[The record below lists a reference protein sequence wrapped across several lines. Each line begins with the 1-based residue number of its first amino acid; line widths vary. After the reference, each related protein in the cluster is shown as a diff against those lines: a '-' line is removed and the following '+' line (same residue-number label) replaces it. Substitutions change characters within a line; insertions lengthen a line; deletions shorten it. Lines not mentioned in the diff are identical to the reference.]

1 MTDKKTFKFSVAS
14 DLLRELGE
22 RLVGRHH
29 VALGELIKNSY
40 DADAENCVVRLSA
53 NQIIIED
60 DGHGMT
66 PEDFEKLW
74 MRIGSTHKVDRRFSP
89 EKTRQLTGS
98 KGVGRLA
105 AQFLANKIKIETT
118 AKART
123 ETTLQVDIDW
133 RVAQSIGDLTSYEA
147 EYQDD
152 IPGSLYPGNKPYGM
166 RIWLDDLKHEWT
178 AEDTQNLGIEVWML
192 RSPLAYLAPSR
203 AKDDFDIIL
212 IASDNEIETSFDR
225 ILDEVLASQKAHIS
239 GRLENGLT
247 ERSAQITIT
256 FSPGYGATE
265 PEVVSETISVPLGQQ
280 AETPALDKA
289 TFEIYIFRAQG
300 RQRAGIFV
308 KDLRDYL
315 AQYGGVHVYD
325 QSFRLPHYAG
335 ERDHD
340 WLSIGVD
347 HARRLSASEL
357 LPRHLQVDRMMLDLP
372 QTRRILGFVE
382 ISTSHEAARAIQF
395 SSYDFKPLAINIARD
410 RLEDNEAFQQLR
422 QLVRWS
428 LDYYASRYRAR
439 SLRQLERLRPTEPPT
454 SKLHRLQLVIEEH
467 AGSMSPESYA
477 TITTEVKDYVGSVDA
492 EAAYQQATAAL
503 LAPLATAGMGALAI
517 THELQR
523 EIGEVQGI
531 AGRLRDLAFGND
543 LPELNVLAERLS
555 EWGIRTEAL
564 HDIFLPLI
572 AEEHREASRSFV
584 AKEVIEETFRSMSPL
599 LPGVEVEY
607 REYEEDVRLPLGTL
621 AEWSALFQNLM
632 ANSWNAMLDSP
643 TTKVLVEV
651 GTGPRRSKW
660 VRMSDTGCG
669 LAVAPTASASL
680 FEPFERALEV
690 SRQRQSLVL
699 GGRGLG
705 LTIVRM
711 IGSRRGAQV
720 QFVEPVEDYATTVHV
735 RW

>member
-1 MTDKKTFKFSVAS
+1 MTDRKTFKFSVAS

-53 NQIIIED
+53 NQIVVED

-66 PEDFEKLW
+66 PEEFDKLW

-89 EKTRQLTGS
+89 EKERQLTGS

-133 RVAQSIGDLTSYEA
+133 RVAQNIGDLTSYEA
-147 EYQDD
+147 EYRDD
-152 IPGSLYPGNKPYGM
+152 IPARFYPGNKPHGM
-166 RIWLDDLKHEWT
+166 RICLDELKHDWT
-178 AEDTQNLGIEVWML
+178 AEDAQNLGIEVWML
-192 RSPLAYLAPSR
+192 RSPLAYLAPGR
-203 AKDDFDIIL
+203 ANDDFDIIL
-212 IASDNEIETSFDR
+212 RADDNKIETSFDR
-225 ILDEVLASQKAHIS
+225 ILDEVLDSQKAHIS

-247 ERSAQITIT
+247 ERAAHIQVA

-265 PEVVSETISVPLGQQ
+265 PEVVSETISVPVGQ
-280 AETPALDKA
+280 EEHKSALDKA

-308 KDLRDYL
+308 QDLRDYL
-315 AQYGGVHVYD
+315 AKYGGVHVYD

-357 LPRHLQVDRMMLDLP
+357 LPKHLQVDRMMLDLP

-382 ISTSHEAARAIQF
+382 ISTSHEAARARQF
-395 SSYDFKPLAINIARD
+395 SSYEVKPLAINIARD

-428 LDYYASRYRAR
+428 LDYYASRYRVR
-439 SLRQLERLRPTEPPT
+439 SLRQLERLRPTEAAT

-467 AGSMSPESYA
+467 ADSMSPEGYA
-477 TITTEVKDYVGSVDA
+477 AITKEVKDYVGAVDA
-492 EAAYQQATAAL
+492 EAAYQQGTAAL

-523 EIGEVQGI
+523 EIAEVQSI
-531 AGRLRDLAFGND
+531 AERLRDLGLGND
-543 LPELNVLAERLS
+543 LPELNALAQRLS
-555 EWGIRTEAL
+555 DWGARTEAL
-564 HDIFLPLI
+564 HEIFLPLI
-572 AEEHREASRSFV
+572 AEEHREKSRSFV
-584 AKEVIEETFRSMSPL
+584 AREVIEETFRSMSPL
-599 LPGVEVEY
+599 MPGVEVEY
-607 REYEEDVRLPLGTL
+607 REHKEGVRLPDGTL

-643 TTKVLVEV
+643 MARVLVEV
-651 GTGPRRSKW
+651 GAGPRRSKW
-660 VRMSDTGCG
+660 VRISDTGCG
-669 LAVAPTASASL
+669 LAMAPHSATAL
-680 FEPFERALEV
+680 FDPFERALEV
-690 SRQRQSLVL
+690 SSERQSLML

-711 IGSRRGAQV
+711 IGRRRGAEV
-720 QFVEPVEDYATTVHV
+720 QFLEPVADYATTVQV